1 MLWNDDAHAFVARHV
16 KNKEKDGQVIAEQE
30 NSKLKF
36 LLDGEISKGSTEAI
50 TGNQLYSMNQ
60 TFATYFGGGA
70 GYDKDGQWKAPSFKV
85 KTVDAEGK
93 ESEESY
99 NSVAEAFAG
108 VASSITNVHN
118 DVTNVVSDS
127 LAKQDEKTK
136 VINIGTEV
144 EGTELNIS
152 NKDKVDRTLS
162 GVKAAENDNEAVNK
176 AQLDKSLK
184 DLSSSLQSDDSA
196 VVHYDKKDGDNGGI
210 DYTSVTLGKG
220 KDAGPVAL
228 HNVAEGNIA
237 KDSRDA
243 ITGGQLYS
251 LGDNVA
257 TYLGGGAE
265 YKEGQWSAPSFKVKT
280 VKGDGS
286 DVEDKEYKTVA
297 EALAGV
303 GASITNVRKEINNEI
318 TNVVSDSLAKQ
329 DEKTKVINIGTEVEG
344 SEINIANKDKGD
356 RILSGVKEA
365 TKNNEA
371 VNKEQLDKSL
381 EKLSNNLQSDESAV
395 VHYDK
400 KDGDNGIT
408 NYASVTLGKGKGS
421 ASVGLH
427 NVAEGQIS
435 ENSHDAVNGGQI
447 SKVSQD
453 IAEYL
458 GGGTS
463 FKDGTFTGPTYKL
476 SSVDAKGEEVEKSY
490 SDVGL
495 AIESIDTNF
504 KNVNSNLTNKFNEL
518 TENITNITQEVQ
530 GDALLWDK
538 DAEAFVATHGEK
550 ESKSKITSLAAG
562 SIVSGSSDAITG
574 GQIYDLQKQFAGY
587 FGGGAGYNEKGEW
600 QDPDFQIQTFS
611 NDGTKGDKK
620 SSNNVAGAFNDIND
634 SMSTINARIKEVSE
648 GVAQDSLSWSKA
660 DGAFVALH
668 GEKDGAKTNSK
679 IKFLA
684 AGDITKESTDAVNGS
699 QLYSLG
705 KDLASYLNG
714 DAKYEKDQWLLPR
727 FKVTHLKEDGTSEEA
742 EYDSVSEALSGVG
755 NSFTN
760 VVKDFNDKVTNI
772 TQEVQ
777 GDALLWNKD
786 AEAFVATHGGK
797 DGEKTNS
804 KITSLANGDIT
815 ASSSDAV
822 AGNQLYALGNSVA
835 QSLGGDASY
844 AGGAWT
850 APSFKV
856 KTVNEDGTKVEEKK
870 YDNVSEA
877 FAGVGTS
884 FENLQ
889 KEFTQNNTEVTENI
903 KQNALLWSD
912 EDNAFVAIHGEGAG
926 KGNSKIKFLSNGEV
940 SASSS
945 DAINGSQL
953 FDTNKTVASYLGGG
967 AEYKEGQWS
976 APSFKVKIVKEDGSA
991 VEEQSYDDV
1000 AKAFAG
1006 VGNSFT
1012 NIHKELKN
1020 EINQVVG
1027 DSLVKQDEKTHVI
1040 SVGGEKSGTEV
1051 KLSNIDGAARILSGV
1066 KSGTLSEASSDAVN
1080 GSQLFATNQNVSSVS
1095 NNLET
1100 TATNIAK
1107 SLGGGAE
1114 YKEGQWRAPS
1124 FKVKT
1129 VNEDGSAVEEQSYDD
1144 VAKAFAGVGN
1154 SFTNIHKEL
1163 QNEINRVVGDSLV
1176 KQDDATKVIKIGGEK
1191 EGSAITIANMNGD
1204 ARSLSGVKAGT
1215 LSEGSTEAVNGSQL
1229 YSLNQTLATYFG
1241 GGAHYEDGQ
1250 WVAPTFKVT
1259 TFNDDGSPE
1268 EHSYPNIAEAF
1279 AGVSNSFTKLH
1290 NEISDNIEQN
1300 ALLWSDEDSAFV
1312 ALHGKGD
1319 KRSKSKLKSVLDGDI
1334 SEGSTEAITGNQLYS
1349 LHQTLAMYL
1358 GGGASYEGGEWRAPE
1373 FKVAQF
1379 NSDGSSSEK
1388 KIYHDVA
1395 GAFDGVSDGM
1405 TSINDRIHDVEK
1417 SVASNG
1423 LNWNEEE
1430 GAYDAKHDGKS
1441 SKITNVLD
1449 GKIEEGSQE
1458 VVNGGQLWS
1467 TNERVKE
1474 VEDKVDTIDQHVKDI
1489 EVAVTDGVVNYDK
1502 DSDGKKTNSI
1512 TLVGGNDSEPV
1523 MIDNVAAGKI
1533 ATGSQQAVNGGQLH
1547 DYTEEQMKIVLED
1560 ANKYTDEKVSGLVND
1575 AVNESKSYTDIKFE
1589 TLNYAIQDVRKEA
1602 RQAAAIGLA
1611 VSNLSY
1617 DDTPGKLSFS
1627 FGTGVWRSQSA
1638 LALGAG
1644 YMSENGRFRSNVS
1657 ATSSGGHW
1665 GVGAG
1670 FRVTLN

>member
-1 MLWNDDAHAFVARHV
+1 EKGKAVRTQENSRITFLANGEISAKSTDAITGGQLFETNDKVVTYLGGNAAFNNGVFTGPTYSLSEIDKDGKITAKPFTNVGSAFEGLDTNIKNVNQRIKEVSEGVAQDSLNWNNEANAFVAKHGTEG
-16 KNKEKDGQVIAEQE
+16 N

-70 GYDKDGQWKAPSFKV
+70 GYNEKGEWVAPTFKL
-85 KTVDAEGK
+85 KTVNDDG
-93 ESEESY
+93 STGEEKVY
-99 NSVAEAFAG
+99 NSVAEALAG

-144 EGTELNIS
+144 EGN
-152 NKDKVDRTLS
+152 
-162 GVKAAENDNEAVNK
+162 
-176 AQLDKSLK
+176 
-184 DLSSSLQSDDSA
+184 
-196 VVHYDKKDGDNGGI
+196 
-210 DYTSVTLGKG
+210 
-220 KDAGPVAL
+220 
-228 HNVAEGNIA
+228 
-237 KDSRDA
+237 
-243 ITGGQLYS
+243 
-251 LGDNVA
+251 
-257 TYLGGGAE
+257 
-265 YKEGQWSAPSFKVKT
+265 
-280 VKGDGS
+280 
-286 DVEDKEYKTVA
+286 
-297 EALAGV
+297 
-303 GASITNVRKEINNEI
+303 
-318 TNVVSDSLAKQ
+318 
-329 DEKTKVINIGTEVEG
+329 
-344 SEINIANKDKGD
+344 EINIANKDKGD

-365 TKNNEA
+365 VRGNEA
-371 VNKEQLDKSL
+371 VNKDQLDKSL
-381 EKLSNNLQSDESAV
+381 KELSNNLQSDESAV

-400 KDGDNGIT
+400 TGDDNSST

-421 ASVGLH
+421 APVGLH

-453 IAEYL
+453 IAKYL

-476 SSVDAKGEEVEKSY
+476 SSVDAKGEVVEKSY
-490 SDVGL
+490 GDVGL
-495 AIESIDTNF
+495 AIEGIDTNF
-504 KNVNSNLTNKFNEL
+504 KNVNNNLTNKFNEL

-538 DAEAFVATHGEK
+538 DAEAFVAMHGDNK
-550 ESKSKITSLAAG
+550 ENSKLTSLAAG

-660 DGAFVALH
+660 EGAFVALH
-668 GEKDGAKTNSK
+668 GEKDG
-679 IKFLA
+679 
-684 AGDITKESTDAVNGS
+684 
-699 QLYSLG
+699 
-705 KDLASYLNG
+705 
-714 DAKYEKDQWLLPR
+714 
-727 FKVTHLKEDGTSEEA
+727 
-742 EYDSVSEALSGVG
+742 
-755 NSFTN
+755 
-760 VVKDFNDKVTNI
+760 
-772 TQEVQ
+772 
-777 GDALLWNKD
+777 
-786 AEAFVATHGGK
+786 
-797 DGEKTNS
+797 EKTHS

-856 KTVNEDGTKVEEKK
+856 KIVNEDGTKVEEKK
-870 YDNVSEA
+870 YDTVSEA

-912 EDNAFVAIHGEGAG
+912 SEKAFVATHGEGDE

-945 DAINGSQL
+945 EAVNGSQL
-953 FDTNKTVASYLGGG
+953 FETNKTVATYLGGG

-976 APSFKVKIVKEDGSA
+976 TPSFKVKIVKEDGSA

-1000 AKAFAG
+1000 ASAFAG
-1006 VGNSFT
+1006 VGDSFM
-1012 NIHKELKN
+1012 
-1020 EINQVVG
+1020 
-1027 DSLVKQDEKTHVI
+1027 
-1040 SVGGEKSGTEV
+1040 
-1051 KLSNIDGAARILSGV
+1051 
-1066 KSGTLSEASSDAVN
+1066 
-1080 GSQLFATNQNVSSVS
+1080 
-1095 NNLET
+1095 
-1100 TATNIAK
+1100 
-1107 SLGGGAE
+1107 
-1114 YKEGQWRAPS
+1114 
-1124 FKVKT
+1124 
-1129 VNEDGSAVEEQSYDD
+1129 
-1144 VAKAFAGVGN
+1144 
-1154 SFTNIHKEL
+1154 NIHKEL
-1163 QNEINRVVGDSLV
+1163 QNEINKVVGDSLV

-1204 ARSLSGVKAGT
+1204 TRSLSGVKAGT
-1215 LSEGSTEAVNGSQL
+1215 LSEGSTEAVNGS
-1229 YSLNQTLATYFG
+1229 
-1241 GGAHYEDGQ
+1241 
-1250 WVAPTFKVT
+1250 
-1259 TFNDDGSPE
+1259 
-1268 EHSYPNIAEAF
+1268 
-1279 AGVSNSFTKLH
+1279 
-1290 NEISDNIEQN
+1290 
-1300 ALLWSDEDSAFV
+1300 
-1312 ALHGKGD
+1312 
-1319 KRSKSKLKSVLDGDI
+1319 
-1334 SEGSTEAITGNQLYS
+1334 QLYS

-1373 FKVAQF
+1373 FKVSQF

-1405 TSINDRIHDVEK
+1405 TSINERIHDVEK
-1417 SVASNG
+1417 NVASNG

-1533 ATGSQQAVNGGQLH
+1533 ETGSQQAVNGGQLH

-1575 AVNESKSYTDIKFE
+1575 GVNESKSYTDMKFE

-1611 VSNLSY
+1611 VSNLRYY
-1617 DDTPGKLSFS
+1617 DIPGSLSVS
-1627 FGTGVWRSQSA
+1627 FGSGLWRSQSA
-1638 LALGAG
+1638 LAIGAG
-1644 YMSENGRFRSNVS
+1644 YTSEDGNIRSNVS
-1657 ATSSGGHW
+1657 VTSAGGHW
-1665 GVGAG
+1665 GIGAG
-1670 FRVTLN
+1670 ITLRLR